1 MGTQDTSLERTFT
14 ESGNMTFWQE
24 NYPFIKDVYLMR
36 QTKMVEWME
45 NVEKAISRIMADK
58 VYTSAEFKRERDN
71 FHALCKDLER
81 AEIKKWLQQILEILM
96 AERGKDERSDN
107 TGKLDVI
114 IAKHEELIPTVLKTQ
129 VKVDLYW
136 KCYAYGD
143 ELKPHIEFLDGIM
156 LSSTRDIAPSCIEN
170 VEELIERQEKSLSQM
185 ETKRSIV
192 KDLIAKGKVLLENPD
207 KPKFLDSHVG
217 RIEQGWDE
225 TKEKATARLTLLNNT
240 KAAWEGYGVGL
251 ETTAAEFE
259 KCEAEITK
267 VKKRF
272 NLVAACED
280 LELRQKKFG
289 STKATIDG
297 MYGKLEA
304 DYACMTQTLPEEKKD
319 FVKKEIKAVT
329 EKLEVLGRFKDKVDK
344 IDEFVTELKQFDV
357 TLKEIDAWMTGADK
371 ELDTIKTASDK
382 MTPED
387 RVSYTMELTED
398 VEAKVVSIKKCVAAE
413 AVLLPQGDT
422 VPQDAQDYKIELKR
436 IQDYVIDL
444 HTRVMATCDSFSEDV
459 KFWAEYKTGIRGFKP
474 WLAAAEKTSGEGLSK
489 PQTLDEANAM
499 FSVVKTFEAG
509 CLKHLKILD
518 EAAGASLKMT
528 THKEADDEVA
538 ALRERYAKVKLIS
551 DEWMK
556 KCDTPVKEWQL
567 LDNTVTELNSW
578 VAADRGAEGEQ
589 NFSLEKME
597 STLGEL
603 KNIFKEKEK
612 LVENL

>member
-1 MGTQDTSLERTFT
+1 
-14 ESGNMTFWQE
+14 
-24 NYPFIKDVYLMR
+24 MR

-96 AERGKDERSDN
+96 AERGKDERADN
-107 TGKLDVI
+107 MGKLDVI
-114 IAKHEELIPTVLKTQ
+114 IGKHEDLIPTVLKTQ
-129 VKVDLYW
+129 IKVDLYW

-217 RIEQGWDE
+217 RIEEGWEE
-225 TKEKATARLTLLNNT
+225 TKDKATARLTLLNNT
-240 KAAWEGYGVGL
+240 KAAWEGYGAGL
-251 ETTAAEFE
+251 DNVAVEFE
-259 KCEAEITK
+259 KCEGEITK

-272 NLVAACED
+272 NLQAAIED

-297 MYGKLEA
+297 MYSKIQA
-304 DYACMTQTLPEEKKD
+304 DYACMTQTLPEDKKD
-319 FVKKEIKAVT
+319 FVKKEVNAVT
-329 EKLEVLGRFKDKVDK
+329 EKLEVVGRFKEKVDK
-344 IDEFVTELKQFDV
+344 IEEFVTELKNFDV
-357 TLKEIDAWMTGADK
+357 TLKDIDAWMKDADK
-371 ELDTIKTASDK
+371 QLEEIKNASDK

-387 RVSYTMELTED
+387 RVSYTMELQED
-398 VEAKVVSIKKCVAAE
+398 VAAKVEVIKKSVAAE
-413 AVLLPQGDT
+413 ADLLPQGDK
-422 VPQDAQDYKIELKR
+422 VPQDAQDYKDELKR
-436 IQDYVIDL
+436 IQDYVITL
-444 HTRVMATCDSFSEDV
+444 HTKVCKECDNFSEDV
-459 KFWAEYKTGIRGFKP
+459 KFWAEYKTGIKGFKP
-474 WLAAAEKTSGEGLSK
+474 WLTAAEKTSTEGLSK
-489 PQTLDEANAM
+489 PQTLDEANSM
-499 FSVVKTFEAG
+499 FAVVKAFETG
-509 CLKHLKILD
+509 CLKHLKILE

-528 THKEADDEVA
+528 THKEADVEVA
-538 ALRERYAKVKLIS
+538 ELKERYAKVKLVS

-556 KCDTPVKEWQL
+556 KCDTLVKEWQL

>member
-1 MGTQDTSLERTFT
+1 
-14 ESGNMTFWQE
+14 
-24 NYPFIKDVYLMR
+24 
-36 QTKMVEWME
+36 ME

-81 AEIKKWLQQILEILM
+81 AEVKKWLQQILEILM
-96 AERGKDERSDN
+96 AERGKEERTEQLS
-107 TGKLDVI
+107 KLDSI
-114 IAKHEELIPTVLKTQ
+114 IKKHEELIPTVLKTQ

-170 VEELIERQEKSLSQM
+170 VEELIERQEKSLTQL
-185 ETKRSIV
+185 ETKRAV
-192 KDLIAKGKVLLENPD
+192 VRDLISKGRQLLENPD

-225 TKEKATARLTLLNNT
+225 TKEKASARLTLLSNT
-240 KAAWEGYGVGL
+240 KAAWEGYGAGL
-251 ETTAAEFE
+251 ENIAVEFDKAEE
-259 KCEAEITK
+259 EIKK

-272 NLVAACED
+272 NLAAACED
-280 LELRQKKFG
+280 LEKRQQIFG
-289 STKATIDG
+289 NTKGTIDG
-297 MYGKLEA
+297 MYNSINH
-304 DYACMTQTLPEEKKD
+304 DYDVMTMTLPEDKKD
-319 FVKKEIKAVT
+319 FVKKEVKAIT
-329 EKLEVLGRFKDKVDK
+329 EKLEVLGRFKEKVDK
-344 IDEFVTELKQFDV
+344 IDEFVTQLKNFDV
-357 TLKEIDAWMTGADK
+357 TLKDIDAWMKDAENQLG
-371 ELDTIKTASDK
+371 EIKNASDK

-387 RVSYTMELTED
+387 RVSYTMELQED
-398 VEAKVVSIKKCVAAE
+398 VAAKVEIIKKSIAAE
-413 AVLLPQGDT
+413 EELLPQGDK
-422 VPQDAQDYKIELKR
+422 VPQDAQDYKDELKR
-436 IQDYVIDL
+436 IQDFVNNLYQK
-444 HTRVMATCDSFSEDV
+444 VMKECDNFSEDV
-459 KFWAEYKTGIRGFKP
+459 KYWAEYKTGIKEFKP
-474 WLAAAEKTSGEGLSK
+474 WLTEAEKKSTEGLSK

-499 FSVVKTFEAG
+499 FATVKIFEG
-509 CLKHLKILD
+509 SCHKHFKVLED
-518 EAAGASLKMT
+518 AAGAANKMT
-528 THKEADDEVA
+528 THKEADVEVA
-538 ALRERYAKVKLIS
+538 ELKERYAKVKLVA

-556 KCDTPVKEWQL
+556 KCDTLVKEWQL

-578 VAADRGAEGEQ
+578 VAQDRGAEGEQ